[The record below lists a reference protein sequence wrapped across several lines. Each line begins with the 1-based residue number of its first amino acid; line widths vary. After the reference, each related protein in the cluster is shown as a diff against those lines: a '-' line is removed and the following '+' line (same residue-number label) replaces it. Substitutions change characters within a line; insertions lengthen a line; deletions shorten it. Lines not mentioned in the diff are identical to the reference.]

1 MNNTLSYYEIFYAAA
16 RQGSISRAA
25 NELFISQ
32 PAVSKAIRKLEQ
44 NLSATLFLRTARGVT
59 LTEDG
64 KLLFSDVEAA
74 LSSLSEGE
82 YLLKK
87 NRDLEVGHLSI
98 GVSTTLCKYVML
110 PYLQRF
116 TTANPHIHV
125 TIDCLSSA
133 DTARRLEENRLD
145 IGLIGYIRGL
155 QHVEFEKLLE
165 IEDTFVASRQYLD
178 SLVLREE
185 IDPALTDRSLFSK
198 ATLILLDR
206 ENISRQHLDSY
217 FEQHGITPGQVLETS
232 SMELLLDFARV
243 NLGIA
248 CVLRDIVREE
258 LKDGTLVE
266 IPLTYKIPKRTVG
279 FAYSKAA
286 GQNPAVEKF
295 RELILSR

>member
-1 MNNTLSYYEIFYAAA
+1 MNNTLSYYEIFYTVA

-25 NELFISQ
+25 SELFISQ

-44 NLSATLFLRTARGVT
+44 NLSVTLFIRTARGVS

-64 KLLFSDVEAA
+64 KLLFSHVETA

-87 NRDLEVGHLSI
+87 NRDLEVGHLHI

-110 PYLQRF
+110 PYLQSF

-125 TIDCLSSA
+125 AINCLSSA
-133 DTARRLEENRLD
+133 DTARGLEENRLD
-145 IGLIGYIRGL
+145 LGLIGHIPGL
-155 QHVEFEKLLE
+155 RNVEFEKLLE
-165 IEDTFVASRQYLD
+165 IEDTFVTSKQYLD
-178 SLVLREE
+178 SLALREGIE
-185 IDPALTDRSLFSK
+185 PSSASRELFAR

-217 FEQHGITPGQVLETS
+217 FERHGITPGQVLETS
-232 SMELLLDFARV
+232 SMDLLVDFARV

-248 CVLRDIVREE
+248 CVIRDIVREE
-258 LKDGTLVE
+258 IENGTLIE
-266 IPLTYKIPKRTVG
+266 IPLTHKIPKRTVG

-286 GQNPAVEKF
+286 KQNPAVEKF
-295 RELILSR
+295 REFILSR